1 MSERNIDMILE
12 GTLPTDSKEA
22 YLKAWDQGSM
32 LETKNNEDPCKTWGG
47 PQKDEKLS

>member
-22 YLKAWDQGSM
+22 YLKAWD
-32 LETKNNEDPCKTWGG
+32 TFRWGWG
-47 PQKDEKLS
+47 WEVGAV